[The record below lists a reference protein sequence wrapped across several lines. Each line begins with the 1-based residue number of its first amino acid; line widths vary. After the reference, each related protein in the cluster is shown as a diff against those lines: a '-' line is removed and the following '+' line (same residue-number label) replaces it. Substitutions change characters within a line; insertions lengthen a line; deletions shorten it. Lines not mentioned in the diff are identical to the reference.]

1 MLDKGFSKSNAEF
14 FSSLSMNAYLNISEF
29 SDIYSD
35 DYDIKFFNYG
45 STQCYALWDDNDLI
59 YAFRGTELTKL
70 SDIRTDIR
78 FRKTE
83 ASEDSFGKVHRGF
96 KDGLDL
102 IWDDLLSHYDNY
114 SPQVSRLL
122 FKRKLSTKKNIF
134 LTGHSLGAALATIAG
149 GRLDDENI
157 YGYTYGSPRV
167 GNSKFRDSFRP
178 KFFRFRNN
186 NDIVTRQPPEM
197 IGYTHVGHL
206 NYFDRKGN
214 HVYGFSRW
222 YMFKQY
228 VLGMLIGLKNFEID
242 SFWDHPSSKYYELC
256 KKFNSKE

>member
-1 MLDKGFSKSNAEF
+1 MIDSGFSKANAEF
-14 FSSLSMNAYLNISEF
+14 FSELAMNAYLGVSEF

-35 DYDIKFFNYG
+35 NYDIKFFDYG

-59 YAFRGTELTKL
+59 YAFRGTEIAKL
-70 SDIRTDIR
+70 SDIKTDIR

-83 ASEDSFGKVHRGF
+83 ASDESVGRVHRGF

-102 IWDDLLSHYDNY
+102 IWDDLLDHFENY
-114 SPQVSRLL
+114 SSKEGL
-122 FKRKLSTKKNIF
+122 FHRKLSTKKNIF
-134 LTGHSLGAALATIAG
+134 LTGHSLGAALATIAA
-149 GRLDDENI
+149 GRFDDQNVV
-157 YGYTYGSPRV
+157 GYTYGSPRV
-167 GNSKFRDSFRP
+167 GNSEFREAFRP
-178 KFFRFRNN
+178 KFYRFRNN
-186 NDIVTRQPPEM
+186 NDIVTRQPPEF

-214 HVYGFSRW
+214 HVHGFSRW

-242 SFWDHPSSKYYELC
+242 SFWDHSSTKYYELC